1 MMDRNTYL
9 QQLEAALAS
18 LPANERQDALAFY
31 AEYLDD
37 AGPQGLAAALESL
50 GSPSQLAAQI
60 KAESAIRGL
69 SAPPAIPQ
77 PQPQVATVAPQPVKQ
92 ASPWKTVWIV
102 ILAIFAIPVGIPLLI
117 VLAAVIFAVLAVLFA
132 VLIALAAT
140 VVGIFA
146 GGILSIVAGF
156 ILLFS
161 SFATGLFYM
170 GSGLLVL
177 GLALLFGWLF
187 WKLGGLLIKGV
198 AKLFNLIRGKVSK
211 KNRDASIQGSGAA
224 DPGMVYAQVETI
236 NDSNAAGINAMAND
250 SIANGEEQK

>member
-18 LPANERQDALAFY
+18 LSDNERQDALAFY

-37 AGPQGLAAALESL
+37 AGPEGLLAAMESL

-69 SAPPAIPQ
+69 SAPQPSQ
-77 PQPQVATVAPQPVKQ
+77 PQYTAEPVQPAKQ
-92 ASPWKTVWIV
+92 SSPWKTVWIV
-102 ILAIFAIPVGIPLLI
+102 ILAIFAIPVGVPLLI
-117 VLAAVIFAVLAVLFA
+117 VLAAVIFAVLVVLFA

-161 SFATGLFYM
+161 NFATGLFYM
-170 GSGLLVL
+170 GCGLLVL

-224 DPGMVYAQVETI
+224 DPGMVYAQTETI
-236 NDSNAAGINAMAND
+236 NDSNAAGLNDMAND
-250 SIANGEEQK
+250 AIANGEEQK